1 MPTII
6 AHHRIKDHAHWL
18 ASPKR
23 RELFGSIGVTEIKTF
38 VDPSNP
44 THVGVMMNVPDM
56 EAFSAIMKSEAG
68 AAAMEHDGVVPE
80 SVVVLI
86 EAP

>member
-6 AHHRIKDHAHWL
+6 AHHTIENQAHWL

-23 RELFGSIGVTEIKTF
+23 KELFGTIGVTEIKTF
-38 VDPSNP
+38 VDPRNP

-56 EAFSAIMKSEAG
+56 DAFSAIMQSAAG
-68 AAAMEHDGVVPE
+68 AEAMEHDGVVPE